1 MFFGLFEM
9 IVEILFMY
17 KNSKMYLI
25 HIALMCILFGIHIYF
40 TYKKKELI

>member
-17 KNSKMYLI
+17 KNSKMYYI
-25 HIALMCILFGIHIYF
+25 HIALMGILFGIHLYF
-40 TYKKKELI
+40 MQKKK